1 MQPLPP
7 FQEQDMIKPMS
18 ERADWNRLPV
28 DNPARRRRERVSFLL
43 SLAII
48 AAVFIAGVL
57 VGWGVDHA
65 HGS

>member
-1 MQPLPP
+1 
-7 FQEQDMIKPMS
+7 MIKPMS